1 MFSTDEELKGLI
13 GEVHKP
19 DIIVVGE
26 EYKYQTV
33 IGSEFVNDVSFF
45 PRLGK
50 YSTSS
55 ILERG

>member
-1 MFSTDEELKGLI
+1 MEKMVDVVDVFSTDEELKGLI
-13 GEVHKP
+13 
-19 DIIVVGE
+19 GE

-33 IGSEFVNDVSFF
+33 IGSEFVNEVNFF